1 MPLIENGQII
11 EDRFLR
17 VADEDA
23 LPEGVPVLIGA
34 DRFLKEA
41 AALKGRQA
49 PVGIIWPNNRPIA
62 DIAPYLDQLSLI
74 ALNFP
79 TFRDGR
85 AYSQAR
91 LLRERLGWT
100 GPLRAIGQVLRDQ
113 FLLMERSGFDQ
124 VDAVKPADA
133 DAFDEAVHRYT
144 VFYQPA
150 TPDERPS
157 LLRQRLGRTVS
168 GVPAGVPK

>member
-1 MPLIENGQII
+1 MPLIEKGQIV
-11 EDRFLR
+11 EDVFVR
-17 VADEDA
+17 VADDGP
-23 LPEGVPVLIGA
+23 LPDGVPVLLGI

-62 DIAPYLDQLSLI
+62 EIEPYLGQIALI

-79 TFRDGR
+79 SFRDGR

-91 LLRERLGWT
+91 LLRERLGWH
-100 GPLRAIGQVLRDQ
+100 GPLRAIGNALRDQ

-124 VDAVKPADA
+124 IEAVKAADA
-133 DAFDEAVHRYT
+133 EAFDEATHRYT

-150 TPDERPS
+150 TDARPS
-157 LLRQRLGRTVS
+157 LLRQRLGRAIP
-168 GVPAGVPK
+168 GVRS

>member
-1 MPLIENGQII
+1 MPLIENGNII
-11 EDRFLR
+11 EDRFVR
-17 VADEDA
+17 VGDDEA
-23 LPEGVPVLIGA
+23 LPEGAAVLIGI
-34 DRFLKEA
+34 DRFLREA
-41 AALKGRQA
+41 GALQGRQA

-62 DIAPYLDQLSLI
+62 EIEPYLGQLSLI

-79 TFRDGR
+79 SFRDGR

-91 LLRERLGWT
+91 LLRERLGWH
-100 GPLRAIGQVLRDQ
+100 GPLRAIGNVLRDQ

-124 VDAVKPADA
+124 IEAVKEADA

-150 TPDERPS
+150 TDERPS
-157 LLRQRLGRTVS
+157 LLRQRLGRTI
-168 GVPAGVPK
+168 

>member
-1 MPLIENGQII
+1 MPLIEKGDIVA
-11 EDRFLR
+11 DAYVR
-17 VADEDA
+17 VPDEDA
-23 LPEGVPVLIGA
+23 LPEGAAVLISI
-34 DRFLKEA
+34 DHFLKEA
-41 AALKGRQA
+41 ETLKGRQA
-49 PVGIIWPNNRPIA
+49 PVGVIWPNNRPIA
-62 DIAPYLDQLSLI
+62 EIEPYLGQLSLI

-91 LLRERLGWT
+91 LLRERLGWK

-124 VDAVKPADA
+124 IDAVKEADA
-133 DAFDEAVHRYT
+133 EAFDEATHRYT

-150 TPDERPS
+150 TDQRPS

-168 GVPAGVPK
+168 GVRA